1 MVTINKYFGKD
12 NITSVDLIGLSTD
25 TKPTSSVN
33 GITLKNGST
42 FLAMDTSQ
50 VFMYDEQNN
59 TWHEIGG

>member
-1 MVTINKYFGKD
+1 MITINKYFGKD

-50 VFMYDEQNN
+50 VFMYDEQNH
-59 TWHEIGG
+59 TWYEIGG

>member
-1 MVTINKYFGKD
+1 MITINKYFGKD